1 MSTAAVL
8 VTHNSARWIAET
20 LASILNQD
28 TPVDRLVIVD
38 DHSTDNTLSI
48 IREHARAG
56 FLDIVPST
64 SQAKDVHTRIAGNFV
79 QGVERSEAEL
89 VFLGDHDDLWHSHRV
104 RSQLQIFAEHPT
116 AALVASDGRIADAHI
131 GDSRRTLRDVFPVP
145 DDFADWRTSQR
156 FNYAVRHSV
165 ATGGAS
171 ALRPS
176 ALHELKVPAGWLHDR
191 WWSLWA
197 AAHDRLVIDPTI
209 VIDYRVSDAQQVG
222 LHTAAQD
229 ASPPAWLMHH
239 AGQFVRSTR
248 RAIDLAPL
256 FLASR

>member
-28 TPVDRLVIVD
+28 TPVDRIVIVD
-38 DHSTDNTLSI
+38 DHSTDNTVSI
-48 IREHARAG
+48 IREHAPAG
-56 FLDIVPST
+56 SLEILLSA

-79 QGVERSEAEL
+79 QGIEHSEAEL
-89 VFLGDHDDLWHSHRV
+89 VFLGDHDDIWHAHRV
-104 RSQLQIFAEHPT
+104 CSQLQTLAENPF
-116 AALVASDGRIADAHI
+116 AALVASDGRIADASI

-145 DDFADWRTSQR
+145 DDFGDWRASQC
-156 FNYAVRHSV
+156 FTYVVRHSV

-176 ALHELKVPAGWLHDR
+176 AFHELKVPAGWLHDR

-197 AAHDRLVIDPTI
+197 AAHGRLVIDPTI

-229 ASPPAWLMHH
+229 ASVPAWLLHH
-239 AGQFVRSTR
+239 AGQLVRSTR
-248 RAIDLAPL
+248 RAVDLAPL